1 MQKHRRW
8 LGVLAAAWLLTGSSA
23 GLAQASPRLSGN
35 VPLDSYVYSHIEKLD
50 GMGLLRSMP
59 PGAKPYTRLQVAGW
73 LREMETALG
82 RQQNPSWLAK
92 SLLTDL
98 RKEFAAELTDQQT
111 AGHLAAPAVQ
121 EWKFGL
127 SYYNGPAAIYP
138 NGRAIWQPLNRNSQG
153 YRLDQGMNAF
163 GSLLWQGAL
172 GPDAWISLTPRLGWG
187 EDGGAAASL
196 QSGYIKLR
204 SGNTEFFVGKD
215 AQAWGQG
222 RAGNFLLTDNATS
235 MTRLQISNIEPLRYR
250 GLLRHLGAIQAK
262 VFLSRLDDREYWAG
276 GAWRDHNKP
285 GFYGMRLDFQTAP
298 DFAWGI
304 GYTSMYG
311 GRGIPISFTDYL
323 SMIVGQTNVWNG
335 QDKWNGQA
343 GLDFRWRF
351 PRLGG
356 MQFYGGVYLEDS
368 PSALSEMISGN
379 RSHVLA
385 TQAGLYFPRLT
396 PSGDWDLNLE
406 VAGAGHSWYIHP
418 LYPGGHSYGRLLIG
432 DAMGGDANRYSL
444 RLNHYLN
451 AKTQLGLTLERLVQ
465 GASRPVSQRTSSVGL
480 TLRHRLDEHLL
491 LEATGGW
498 ASMDNADFI
507 GGMNRKFKFANMQ
520 LTHRF

>member
-1 MQKHRRW
+1 MEKYEIQKLRDLPIEGVAEQLGMVVKRHKALCPFHDDHHASLSFNTRRNSCRCYVCMGDSVGTIDLVMKYLGKDFLSACRW
-8 LGVLAAAWLLTGSSA
+8 L
-23 GLAQASPRLSGN
+23 
-35 VPLDSYVYSHIEKLD
+35 
-50 GMGLLRSMP
+50 
-59 PGAKPYTRLQVAGW
+59 
-73 LREMETALG
+73 
-82 RQQNPSWLAK
+82 
-92 SLLTDL
+92 
-98 RKEFAAELTDQQT
+98 AE
-111 AGHLAAPAVQ
+111 V
-121 EWKFGL
+121 
-127 SYYNGPAAIYP
+127 N
-138 NGRAIWQPLNRNSQG
+138 
-153 YRLDQGMNAF
+153 
-163 GSLLWQGAL
+163 
-172 GPDAWISLTPRLGWG
+172 
-187 EDGGAAASL
+187 
-196 QSGYIKLR
+196 
-204 SGNTEFFVGKD
+204 
-215 AQAWGQG
+215 
-222 RAGNFLLTDNATS
+222 
-235 MTRLQISNIEPLRYR
+235 
-250 GLLRHLGAIQAK
+250 
-262 VFLSRLDDREYWAG
+262 
-276 GAWRDHNKP
+276 
-285 GFYGMRLDFQTAP
+285 
-298 DFAWGI
+298 
-304 GYTSMYG
+304 
-311 GRGIPISFTDYL
+311 
-323 SMIVGQTNVWNG
+323 
-335 QDKWNGQA
+335 
-343 GLDFRWRF
+343 
-351 PRLGG
+351 
-356 MQFYGGVYLEDS
+356 GVYLEDS